1 MRCVFLFMKIYE
13 LNLHLSTKLDE
24 KDRGVVWGKIKK
36 VIETEKAEILEEG
49 SFRQIELAYPI
60 KKEIYSFYGH
70 LFFRAL
76 PETILVLKE
85 LLLHEKAIL
94 RYLIFTHK
102 SISRR
107 PVSTRM
113 SRRKNRV
120 TEEKRKEVKEGVDET
135 GKAYPRSASL
145 GLEKPV
151 MEKEKPVIKK
161 KTVKKKKKQTTVKKE
176 AGPRSASL
184 ELERPKKEPKF
195 KLEDIDKSLEK
206 LLEKEL

>member
-1 MRCVFLFMKIYE
+1 MKIYE

-24 KDRGVVWGKIKK
+24 KDRDVVWGKIKK

-49 SFRQIELAYPI
+49 SSRQIELAYPI
-60 KKEIYSFYGH
+60 KKENYSFYGH

-102 SISRR
+102 SISRK

-113 SRRKNRV
+113 SRRRERIV
-120 TEEKRKEVKEGVDET
+120 EEKKDEIKEGVDET
-135 GKAYPRSASL
+135 GKADPRSASL
-145 GLEKPV
+145 GLEKPAI
-151 MEKEKPVIKK
+151 EKEKSVIKK
-161 KTVKKKKKQTTVKKE
+161 KIVKKIKKETMAKKEEKTKKK
-176 AGPRSASL
+176 ADPRPASL
-184 ELERPKKEPKF
+184 GLERPKKEPKF

>member
-1 MRCVFLFMKIYE
+1 MRYVFLFMKIYE

-24 KDRGVVWGKIKK
+24 KDRDVVWGKIKK

-49 SFRQIELAYPI
+49 SSRQIELAYPI
-60 KKEIYSFYGH
+60 KKENYSFYGH

-102 SISRR
+102 SISRK

-113 SRRKNRV
+113 SRRKDRV
-120 TEEKRKEVKEGVDET
+120 TEEKRDVAIETKEEQTPE
-135 GKAYPRSASL
+135 
-145 GLEKPV
+145 EKPAI
-151 MEKEKPVIKK
+151 EKEKSVIKK
-161 KTVKKKKKQTTVKKE
+161 KIVKKIKKETMAKKEEKTKKK
-176 AGPRSASL
+176 ADPRPASL
-184 ELERPKKEPKF
+184 GLERPKKEPKF